1 MACATLKRS
10 LDWEPVL
17 GGRPAKRRRCIP
29 FCASPTQKD
38 RGSASTSNS
47 PMGSSSPKT
56 SVFPDVLSKKL
67 TPVGMVVIKLV
78 LLEFKDRH
86 ILLLQDIICPI
97 LELAFTANDSTS
109 LAPITM
115 DHTWNI
121 DNIEKC
127 ITKFVFI
134 EYMAENIKAEL
145 KRLQR
150 RKQLQYSMMENSD
163 GCSSGGENSESP
175 SRSEKALF
183 TFKQVGLICERM
195 LRERE
200 SEIREEYDN
209 VLTTKL
215 AEQYDAFVK
224 FTYDQIHKNYGNSAA
239 PSCKY

>member
-29 FCASPTQKD
+29 FCASPSQKE
-38 RGSASTSNS
+38 RGSPSASNS
-47 PMGSSSPKT
+47 PAGPSSPKT

-67 TPVGMVVIKLV
+67 TP
-78 LLEFKDRH
+78 
-86 ILLLQDIICPI
+86 
-97 LELAFTANDSTS
+97 
-109 LAPITM
+109 
-115 DHTWNI
+115 
-121 DNIEKC
+121 
-127 ITKFVFI
+127 

-163 GCSSGGENSESP
+163 GSSSGGENQESP

-209 VLTTKL
+209 VLTAKL

-224 FTYDQIHKNYGNSAA
+224 FTYDQIHRNYSSAAA
-239 PSCKY
+239 PSYLS

>member
-29 FCASPTQKD
+29 FCASPTQKE
-38 RGSASTSNS
+38 RAFPTTSHNS
-47 PMGSSSPKT
+47 PSGSSSPKS

-67 TPVGMVVIKLV
+67 TP
-78 LLEFKDRH
+78 
-86 ILLLQDIICPI
+86 
-97 LELAFTANDSTS
+97 
-109 LAPITM
+109 
-115 DHTWNI
+115 
-121 DNIEKC
+121 
-127 ITKFVFI
+127 

-163 GCSSGGENSESP
+163 GSSSGGENSESP

-209 VLTTKL
+209 VLTAKL

-224 FTYDQIHKNYGNSAA
+224 FTYDQIHKNYSSSAA
-239 PSCKY
+239 PSYLS

>member
-10 LDWEPVL
+10 LEWDSYL
-17 GGRPAKRRRCIP
+17 GGGRPAKRRRCAP
-29 FCASPTQKD
+29 FCTSPTNREKLGD
-38 RGSASTSNS
+38 RST
-47 PMGSSSPKT
+47 SSSPSSPMCSSSQK

-67 TPVGMVVIKLV
+67 TP
-78 LLEFKDRH
+78 
-86 ILLLQDIICPI
+86 
-97 LELAFTANDSTS
+97 
-109 LAPITM
+109 
-115 DHTWNI
+115 
-121 DNIEKC
+121 
-127 ITKFVFI
+127 

-163 GCSSGGENSESP
+163 SGSEGSNDVLP
-175 SRSEKALF
+175 SRAEKPIF

-224 FTYDQIHKNYGNSAA
+224 FTYDQIQKNYSSQTA
-239 PSCKY
+239 PSYLS

>member
-38 RGSASTSNS
+38 RVFPTTSSHSS
-47 PMGSSSPKT
+47 PAGPSSPKS

-67 TPVGMVVIKLV
+67 TPVMKP
-78 LLEFKDRH
+78 F
-86 ILLLQDIICPI
+86 P
-97 LELAFTANDSTS
+97 
-109 LAPITM
+109 
-115 DHTWNI
+115 
-121 DNIEKC
+121 
-127 ITKFVFI
+127 

-163 GCSSGGENSESP
+163 GSSSGGENAESP

-209 VLTTKL
+209 VLTAKL

-224 FTYDQIHKNYGNSAA
+224 FTYDQIHKNYSNSAA
-239 PSCKY
+239 PSYLS